1 MFSSFMSPDSTNAF
15 PEIVGNL
22 ESTGMEPRND
32 INNNNN
38 NIVLYRDNYN
48 EVIVESFNMEDLV
61 LEIEEEGGSSAE
73 GIVNNLP
80 DDNFQVLKW
89 WTKKLQKI
97 KLVFV
102 VRLRVRAMSKYLLQ
116 KEGRIAG

>member
-1 MFSSFMSPDSTNAF
+1 MFSSFMSPNSTNAF

-32 INNNNN
+32 MNNNNN

-61 LEIEEEGGSSAE
+61 LEIEEEGGSSAV

>member
-1 MFSSFMSPDSTNAF
+1 MSPDSTNAF

-61 LEIEEEGGSSAE
+61 LEIEEEGGSSAV

-80 DDNFQVLKW
+80 DDNFQVNGEPKNY
-89 WTKKLQKI
+89 
-97 KLVFV
+97 
-102 VRLRVRAMSKYLLQ
+102 RR
-116 KEGRIAG
+116 